1 MQRINECDYKFMTYF
16 KKIFRYASPFKL
28 YIGLN
33 IFFNIFY
40 ALFSA
45 ISFVAMI
52 PMLNVLFGQTPKV
65 EQQPIYQGISSLK
78 SYITDSMNYK
88 VSQEVEENPLQAL
101 MLSIGLI
108 LVLFFL
114 KNFFNYLALFFI
126 TFLRNGILQNLRNDI
141 FKKIIELPVAFYS
154 EKKKGDIIARITAD
168 VLEIQHSFLSILEV
182 LIREPLT
189 IIFTLIMMF
198 SINTNLSLFV
208 VLFIPFS
215 GLIISRIG
223 KSLKQK
229 SDKVQ
234 KEQGNFLS
242 IVEETLGGL
251 PIVKAFFAEE
261 RFYEKFATS
270 TLRFFKFNNTLI
282 NRQNLASPMS
292 EFLGIGVIG
301 GLLWYGG
308 KMVLIDQTLFGT
320 TFLSFMLLAYNILTP
335 AKAISK
341 ASYTIKKGD
350 AAAERVLELLETENS
365 IKEAKTPQHIE
376 TFSEGINFE
385 QVDFSYDDNPLLKNF
400 NLSVKKGE
408 MVALVGESGSGKT
421 TVANLINRFYDVDN
435 GQVSIDG
442 INLKLLSKENLRQL
456 VGIVTQEA
464 ILFNDT
470 IANNLCLGKSGATKE
485 EMIQAAKI
493 ANAHDFIIALPEG
506 YQTNIGDRGG
516 KLSGGQK
523 QRLSIA
529 RAILKN
535 PSILVLDEATS
546 ALDSASEKLVQ
557 EALEKLMQDRTS
569 LVIAHRLSTIQKA
582 DKIIVMDKG
591 QIIEQGTHKS
601 LMEQDRAYKALV
613 NLQRL

>member
-1 MQRINECDYKFMTYF
+1 MTYF
-16 KKIFRYASPFKL
+16 KKIFRYAGPFKL

-33 IFFNIFY
+33 VFFNILY

-45 ISFVAMI
+45 LSFVAMI

-65 EQQPIYQGISSLK
+65 AKAPTYEGIHQIK
-78 SYITDSMNYK
+78 EYITDWMNFK
-88 VSQEVEENPLQAL
+88 VSQTVENDPLQAL
-101 MLSIGLI
+101 VFSIGLI
-108 LVLFFL
+108 LGLFFL
-114 KNFFNYLALFFI
+114 KNLFNYLALFFI

-141 FKKIIELPVAFYS
+141 FQKIIELPVAFYS
-154 EKKKGDIIARITAD
+154 EKKKGDTIARITAD

-189 IIFTLIMMF
+189 IVFTLIMMF
-198 SINTNLSLFV
+198 SINSNLSLFV
-208 VLFIPFS
+208 LLFIPFS

-223 KSLKQK
+223 KTLKQN

-251 PIVKAFFAEE
+251 PIVKAFFAEKQ
-261 RFYEKFATS
+261 FYTKFAAS
-270 TLRFFKFNNTLI
+270 THRFFNYNNTLI
-282 NRQNLASPMS
+282 NRKNLASPMS

-308 KMVLIDQTLFGT
+308 KMVLIDQTLLGT

-341 ASYTIKKGD
+341 ATYTIKKGD
-350 AAAERVLELLETENS
+350 AAAERVIELLETENTIQEPTAPLS
-365 IKEAKTPQHIE
+365 IQDFSQGISFENIE
-376 TFSEGINFE
+376 
-385 QVDFSYDDNPLLKNF
+385 FSYDDSPLLSDF

-421 TVANLINRFYDVDN
+421 TLANLLNRFYDVDK
-435 GQVSIDG
+435 GQVNIDG
-442 INLKLLSKENLRQL
+442 INIKDLTKENLRKL

-470 IANNLCLGKSGATKE
+470 VANNLCLGKPNASEE

-493 ANAHDFIIALPEG
+493 ANAHEFILALPQG

-535 PSILVLDEATS
+535 PAILVLDEATS

-569 LVIAHRLSTIQKA
+569 FVIAHRLSTIQKA
-582 DKIIVMDKG
+582 DKIVVMDKG
-591 QIIEQGTHKS
+591 KIVEQGTHKA
-601 LMEQDRAYKALV
+601 LMEKDGAYKALV

>member
-1 MQRINECDYKFMTYF
+1 MTYF
-16 KKIFRYASPFKL
+16 KKIFRYAGPFKL

-65 EQQPIYQGISSLK
+65 EQQPTYNGLSSLK
-78 SYITDSMNYK
+78 SYVTDSMNYT
-88 VSQEVEENPLQAL
+88 VSQAVEDNPLHAL

-114 KNFFNYLALFFI
+114 KNLFNYLALFFI
-126 TFLRNGILQNLRNDI
+126 TFLRNGILQHLRNDI
-141 FKKIIELPVAFYS
+141 FRKIIELPVAFYS
-154 EKKKGDIIARITAD
+154 EKKKGDTIARITAD

-189 IIFTLIMMF
+189 IIFTLVMMF

-208 VLFIPFS
+208 LLFIPLS

-223 KSLKQK
+223 KSLKQN

-234 KEQGNFLS
+234 KEQGHFLS

-261 RFYEKFATS
+261 RFYNKFAAS
-270 TLRFFKFNNTLI
+270 TQRFFKFNNALI

-308 KMVLIDQTLFGT
+308 KMVLIDQTLLGT

-341 ASYTIKKGD
+341 ATYTIKKGD

-365 IKEAKTPQHIE
+365 IKEAASPQQIKT
-376 TFSEGINFE
+376 FKEGVAFE
-385 QVDFSYDDNPLLKNF
+385 NIQFSYSETTLLKDF
-400 NLSVKKGE
+400 NLAIKKGE

-421 TVANLINRFYDVDN
+421 TLANLLNRFYDVEQ
-435 GQVSIDG
+435 GQITIDG
-442 INLKLLSKENLRQL
+442 VDIKNISKENLRQL

-470 IANNLCLGKSGATKE
+470 VANNLCLGKPEATEE
-485 EMIQAAKI
+485 EMIRAAKI
-493 ANAHDFIIALPEG
+493 ANAHDFIISLPQG

-535 PSILVLDEATS
+535 PAVLVLDEATS

-557 EALEKLMQDRTS
+557 DALEKLMQDRTS

-591 QIIEQGTHKS
+591 KIVEQGDHKS
-601 LMEQDRAYKALV
+601 LMDQNGAYTALV

>member
-1 MQRINECDYKFMTYF
+1 MTYF
-16 KKIFRYASPFKL
+16 QKIFRYAGPFKL

-65 EQQPIYQGISSLK
+65 DQPPVYNGIGSLK
-78 SYITDSMNYK
+78 SYLTDSMNYN
-88 VSQEVEENPLQAL
+88 VSQAVEADPLQAL

-108 LVLFFL
+108 LILFFL
-114 KNFFNYLALFFI
+114 KNLFNYLALFFI
-126 TFLRNGILQNLRNDI
+126 TFLRNGILQHLRNDI

-154 EKKKGDIIARITAD
+154 EKKKGDTIARITAD

-198 SINTNLSLFV
+198 SINTNLSFFV
-208 VLFIPFS
+208 LLFIPFS

-223 KSLKQK
+223 KSLKQN

-251 PIVKAFFAEE
+251 TIVKAFFAEE
-261 RFYEKFATS
+261 RFYQKFTTS
-270 TLRFFKFNNTLI
+270 TQRFFKFNNSLI

-308 KMVLIDQTLFGT
+308 KMVLIDQTLLGT

-341 ASYTIKKGD
+341 ATYTIKKGD

-365 IKEAKTPQHIE
+365 IKEAVTPQQID
-376 TFSEGINFE
+376 TFSEGIKFE
-385 QVDFSYDDNPLLKNF
+385 HVDFSYDNNALLQNF
-400 NLSVKKGE
+400 NLEVKKGE

-421 TVANLINRFYDVDN
+421 TLANLINRFYDVDK

-442 INLKLLSKENLRQL
+442 INLKSVSKENLRQL

-470 IANNLCLGKSGATKE
+470 VANNLCLGKPDATEE

-493 ANAHDFIIALPEG
+493 ANA
-506 YQTNIGDRGG
+506 
-516 KLSGGQK
+516 K
-523 QRLSIA
+523 
-529 RAILKN
+529 
-535 PSILVLDEATS
+535 
-546 ALDSASEKLVQ
+546 
-557 EALEKLMQDRTS
+557 
-569 LVIAHRLSTIQKA
+569 
-582 DKIIVMDKG
+582 
-591 QIIEQGTHKS
+591 
-601 LMEQDRAYKALV
+601 
-613 NLQRL
+613 

>member
-1 MQRINECDYKFMTYF
+1 MTYF
-16 KKIFRYASPFKL
+16 QKIFRYARPFKL

-65 EQQPIYQGISSLK
+65 DEQPTYNGLSSLK
-78 SYITDSMNYK
+78 SYVTDSMNYN
-88 VSQEVEENPLQAL
+88 VSQAVEDNPLHAL

-114 KNFFNYLALFFI
+114 KNLFNYLALFFI
-126 TFLRNGILQNLRNDI
+126 TFLRNGILQHLRNDI
-141 FKKIIELPVAFYS
+141 FRKIIELPVAFYS
-154 EKKKGDIIARITAD
+154 EKKKGDTIARITAD

-189 IIFTLIMMF
+189 IVFTLAMMF
-198 SINTNLSLFV
+198 SINTKLSFFV
-208 VLFIPFS
+208 LLFIPLS

-223 KSLKQK
+223 KSLKQN

-234 KEQGNFLS
+234 QEQGNFLS

-261 RFYEKFATS
+261 RFYNKFAAS
-270 TLRFFKFNNTLI
+270 TQRFFKFNTALI
-282 NRQNLASPMS
+282 NRKNLASPMS

-308 KMVLIDQTLFGT
+308 KMVLIDQTLSGT

-365 IKEAKTPQHIE
+365 IKEATSPQKIE
-376 TFSEGINFE
+376 TFKKGISFE
-385 QVDFSYDDNPLLKNF
+385 NIQFSYDDAELLKDF
-400 NLSVKKGE
+400 NLSIKKGE

-421 TVANLINRFYDVDN
+421 TLANLLNRFYDVDQ
-435 GQVSIDG
+435 GQINIDG
-442 INLKLLSKENLRQL
+442 VDIKNISKENLRQL

-470 IANNLCLGKSGATKE
+470 VANNLCLGKPDATEE

-493 ANAHDFIIALPEG
+493 ANAHDFITSLPKG

-535 PSILVLDEATS
+535 PAILVLDEATS

-591 QIIEQGTHKS
+591 KIIEQGSHKS
-601 LMEQDRAYKALV
+601 LMDQNGAYTSLV

>member
-1 MQRINECDYKFMTYF
+1 MTYF
-16 KKIFRYASPFKL
+16 QKIFRYASPFKL

-65 EQQPIYQGISSLK
+65 EQQPTYNGLSSLK
-78 SYITDSMNYK
+78 SYVTDSMNYT
-88 VSQEVEENPLQAL
+88 VSQAVEENPLHAL

-114 KNFFNYLALFFI
+114 KNLFNYLALFFI
-126 TFLRNGILQNLRNDI
+126 TFLRNGILQHLRNDI
-141 FKKIIELPVAFYS
+141 FRKIIELPVAFYS
-154 EKKKGDIIARITAD
+154 EKKKGDTIARITAD

-189 IIFTLIMMF
+189 IVFTLAMMF
-198 SINTNLSLFV
+198 SINTNLSFFV
-208 VLFIPFS
+208 LLFIPFS

-223 KSLKQK
+223 KSLKQN

-234 KEQGNFLS
+234 QEQGNFLS
-242 IVEETLGGL
+242 IVEETIGGL

-261 RFYEKFATS
+261 RFYNKFAAS
-270 TLRFFKFNNTLI
+270 TQRFFKFNTALI
-282 NRQNLASPMS
+282 NRKNLASPMS

-308 KMVLIDQTLFGT
+308 KMVLIDQTLSGT

-365 IKEAKTPQHIE
+365 IKEATSPQKIATFKKGISFENIE
-376 TFSEGINFE
+376 
-385 QVDFSYDDNPLLKNF
+385 FSYDDAELLKDF
-400 NLSVKKGE
+400 NLSIKKGE

-421 TVANLINRFYDVDN
+421 TLANLLNRFYDVDQGHIN
-435 GQVSIDG
+435 IDEVN
-442 INLKLLSKENLRQL
+442 IKNLSKENLRQL

-470 IANNLCLGKSGATKE
+470 VANNLCLGKPDATEE

-493 ANAHDFIIALPEG
+493 ANAHDFISSLPKG

-535 PSILVLDEATS
+535 PAILVLDEATS

-591 QIIEQGTHKS
+591 KIIEHGSHKS
-601 LMEQDRAYKALV
+601 LMAQNGVYTSLV